1 MIRPVLALLL
11 VTAAPAAAN
20 PKADVLAAVDGALTA
35 ISTGDAA
42 LFERVML
49 PDAIIVA
56 QSYARGT
63 GALTTRR
70 PTVADLATRMR
81 TTTDK
86 VDERRTATTVL
97 IQRDLAHVWADY
109 TLDIDG
115 KRRHCGVD
123 SFGLVNFDGVWR
135 INSLTWT
142 AEPDGC
148 AAVAPK

>member
-1 MIRPVLALLL
+1 MIRPLFAVLLVLA
-11 VTAAPAAAN
+11 TPASAD

-35 ISTGDAA
+35 ITTNDAA

-49 PDAIIVA
+49 PDAVVIA
-56 QSYARGT
+56 QNYAAGT

-70 PTVADLATRMR
+70 LTVAELAAPMRNATR
-81 TTTDK
+81 K
-86 VDERRTATTVL
+86 IDERRTETTVL
-97 IQRDLAHVWADY
+97 IQRDLAHVWAEY
-109 TLDIDG
+109 TLDDNG

-123 SFGLVNFDGVWR
+123 SFGLIRIEGQWR

-148 AAVAPK
+148 PK